1 MKMQRSVRWLR
12 FAVMMLSLMLSLSA
26 ASFAQISVGISVRV
40 APPALPVYTQPVA
53 PGPGNLWT
61 PGYWAW
67 NDDAGYYWV
76 PGTWVVAPVGL
87 LWTPGYWGPHI
98 GFYGGVNYG
107 FGYGGSGFEGGE
119 WRGGRFYYNRSVTN
133 VRNVTTVYNK
143 TVIVNENHAAFNG
156 GEGGVKA
163 RPSHEEEMAEHEHHR
178 EPLADQTHHEHMA
191 SQNRQNFA
199 SANHGRPAVAATA
212 KPGEFKGKGVI
223 AAKSAG
229 APYKAPAMSPKQA
242 RATAKPAAK
251 HAATTANANNK
262 SKPASHLSSPSNKKA
277 APDKKTTAT
286 NKAGTNHPDGAS
298 RKKSQPASH
307 PNQTHAVKASA
318 PPAHSPHT
326 TSQPHPSAA
335 KSAASVKPVAQHQSA
350 PRPVVQSA
358 PQHQSAPKPVA
369 QSAPQRQSAPK
380 PAAQPAPQHQSAP
393 KAAPKQGKGH

>member
-1 MKMQRSVRWLR
+1 MKMHRSIRWLV
-12 FAVMMLSLMLSLSA
+12 FAVMMLSLSA
-26 ASFAQISVGISVRV
+26 AAFGQIAVGISVRV

-53 PGPGNLWT
+53 PGPGHLWT

-87 LWTPGYWGPHI
+87 LWTPGYWGWADGAYGWHRGYWGPHI

-119 WRGGRFYYNRSVTN
+119 WRGNKFYYNRSVTN
-133 VRNVTTVYNK
+133 VTNVTTVYNK

-163 RPSHEEEMAEHEHHR
+163 RPTHEEEMAEHEHHR
-178 EPLADQTHHEHMA
+178 EPLAEQSRHEHMA
-191 SQNRQNFA
+191 SQNKQNFA

-212 KPGEFKGKGVI
+212 KPGEFKGRGVV

-242 RATAKPAAK
+242 RATAKPATN
-251 HAATTANANNK
+251 HASAANANHKNK
-262 SKPASHLSSPSNKKA
+262 PENHASATSN
-277 APDKKTTAT
+277 KKTTASSKT
-286 NKAGTNHPDGAS
+286 NSNHPNS
-298 RKKSQPASH
+298 VSNKKTQDTAH
-307 PNQTHAVKASA
+307 PSQTHAAKASA
-318 PPAHSPHT
+318 PPAHSSHT
-326 TSQPHPSAA
+326 ESQPHQSAP
-335 KSAASVKPVAQHQSA
+335 KSTPSVKPVAQHQSA
-350 PRPVVQSA
+350 PKPAV
-358 PQHQSAPKPVA
+358 QHQSAPA
-369 QSAPQRQSAPK
+369 
-380 PAAQPAPQHQSAP
+380 APQHQSAP